1 MSSAVKNLIAGTI
14 PLAERNALNG
24 NVENPP
30 DEEPPTTT
38 PTTPNSTPNTT
49 PNSVPADASVE
60 QLLAL
65 AQQASDDANAALTA
79 GNLTEWAAD
88 IQRMQALVNLANQ
101 KAQSEGSGGT
111 PTTTAPTGATTTRPR
126 STSTTVARA

>member
-1 MSSAVKNLIAGTI
+1 LQFLSHSEH
-14 PLAERNALNG
+14 PRLAELG
-24 NVENPP
+24 TSCP
-30 DEEPPTTT
+30 DHFLRTKVKPL
-38 PTTPNSTPNTT
+38 
-49 PNSVPADASVE
+49 VLDLPADASVE

-111 PTTTAPTGATTTRPR
+111 PTTTAPTGATTTTRPR